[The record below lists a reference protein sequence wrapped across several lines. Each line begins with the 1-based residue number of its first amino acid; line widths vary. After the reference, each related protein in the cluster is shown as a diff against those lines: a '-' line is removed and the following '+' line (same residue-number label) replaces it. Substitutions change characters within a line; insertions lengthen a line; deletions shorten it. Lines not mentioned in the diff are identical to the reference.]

1 MNIPITKPFFDKNE
15 EKAVLNVV
23 KSGWVTQ
30 GPKVLEFEELVAK
43 YVGAQ
48 YGVATTS
55 ATTSLFLSLYML
67 GIGPGDEV
75 IVPSLTFI
83 ATPNVVV
90 HVGAKPVFVDIDP
103 KTYNINPDLI
113 EKAITK
119 KTKAIIP
126 VDQVGLS
133 CDWEKIKKIIKRYKL
148 HIIEDAAC
156 ATGSKYKGKRIGS
169 LNNIT
174 CFSFHPRKLA
184 TTGEGGMILTNDKS
198 FAERA
203 KRLRH
208 HGMGVSDVKRHMSNK
223 IVNESYS
230 EVGYNLR
237 MSDLEAAIGIEQ
249 FKKLPKILSK
259 REKLANRYTK
269 YLKDNELLETPFVP
283 GYCTPNWQSYI
294 LRLKENKNVS
304 RNNLM
309 QKLLDAGISTR
320 RGQMACH
327 TEAPYKKMYPKL
339 LLPET
344 EKATAQTIALPLYHQ
359 MTKKEQ
365 DYVIDTILKFNK

>member
-1 MNIPITKPFFDKNE
+1 MKIPLTKPYFDKAE
-15 EKAVLNVV
+15 EKAILEVV
-23 KSGWVTQ
+23 RSGWVTQ
-30 GPKVLEFEELVAK
+30 GPKVLELEELVAK
-43 YVGAQ
+43 YTGAK

-103 KTYNINPDLI
+103 KTYNLDLDLV

-133 CDWEKIKKIIKRYKL
+133 CDWDHLKKIAKKYKL
-148 HIIEDAAC
+148 YLVEDAAC

-169 LNNIT
+169 VCDPTVL
-174 CFSFHPRKLA
+174 SFHPRKLA
-184 TTGEGGMILTNDKS
+184 TTGEGGMILTNNKD
-198 FAERA
+198 FAKRA
-203 KRLRH
+203 KELRH
-208 HGMGVSDVKRHMSNK
+208 HGMEVSDTKRHQSKK
-223 IVNESYS
+223 IINESYS

-237 MSDLEAAIGIEQ
+237 MSDLEAVIGIEQ
-249 FKKLPKILSK
+249 FKKLPKILKK
-259 REKLANRYTK
+259 RQKLAKRYTK
-269 YLKDNELLETPFVP
+269 YLGSSELLETPFIP
-283 GYCTPNWQSYI
+283 EYCTPNWQTYI
-294 LRLKENKNVS
+294 LRLKENKKIS
-304 RNNLM
+304 RDILM

-327 TEAPYKKMYPKL
+327 LETPYRKMYPKL
-339 LLPET
+339 SLPET
-344 EKATAQTIALPLYHQ
+344 EIATKQTIALPLYHQ
-359 MTKKEQ
+359 MTIKEQ
-365 DYVIDTILKFNK
+365 DYVITKILELVK